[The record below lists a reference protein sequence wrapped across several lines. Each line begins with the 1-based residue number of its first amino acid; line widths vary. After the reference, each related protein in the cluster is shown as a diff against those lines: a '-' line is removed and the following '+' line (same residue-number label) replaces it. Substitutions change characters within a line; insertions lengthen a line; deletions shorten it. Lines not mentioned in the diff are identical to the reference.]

1 MKYAYK
7 YRSSDNTCH
16 EGVVSASSRDAA
28 YDLLKAQG
36 LKPFGVVEAP
46 GFANKLFGK
55 GKRWIAIFFLAA
67 ITVIVA
73 SQYVQTAKALKTTRE
88 FASVQERHQIYGDP
102 AIMDELE
109 SSGFSAFAE
118 KGDRILASFAQ
129 PGFVVAGLVVTDP
142 EVLKGA
148 VGGHVE
154 FAAGDSRELRELKAI
169 VNGMK
174 DELRRY
180 VEAGGTCAD
189 YLALLRERQ
198 SEELDFYAKISKEL
212 DGEKDDL
219 VWEEKNAA
227 LRAMGLRTVP
237 RRKKVVLKKV
247 QNTPLT
253 SE

>member
-7 YRSSDNTCH
+7 FRSSDNICH
-16 EGVVSASSRDAA
+16 EGVISASSRDAA
-28 YDLLKAQG
+28 YDLLKARG
-36 LKPFGVVEAP
+36 LKPFGVIEAP
-46 GFANKLFGK
+46 GLANKLFGK
-55 GKRWIAIFFLAA
+55 GKRWIAIFVLAV

-73 SQYVQTAKALKTTRE
+73 SQYARTANALKTTRE

-118 KGDRILASFAQ
+118 NGERVLASFAQ
-129 PGFVVAGLVVTDP
+129 PGIVIPGLDVADP

-148 VGGHVE
+148 MGGRIE

-180 VEAGGTCAD
+180 VYAGGSFAD
-189 YLALLRERQ
+189 YLMLLRERQ
-198 SEELDFYAKISKEL
+198 SEELNFYAKISKEL
-212 DGEKDDL
+212 EGEKDDL

-237 RRKKVVLKKV
+237 RRKKVGLKKI
-247 QNTPLT
+247 QKGAILNR
-253 SE
+253 